1 MWFSRVRNKA
11 EKNKSSS
18 GIEKYLAMRRSLI
31 RGPGCSIIWA
41 PRANSIGTMKTP
53 GWTGFLPVAQDI
65 SSNAPGRKKNAR
77 KRNEIKVCESAGPCI
92 CRRWNK
98 CAQKGRVFIATIKH
112 FTGLHFNPRRRLPN
126 IKDAMPPRAL
136 MIVNIYCTSHGLI
149 TLLR

>member
-18 GIEKYLAMRRSLI
+18 GIEKYLAMWRSLI

-65 SSNAPGRKKNAR
+65 SSNAPGRKKMPVNETKLRYANQPVRAFAAGETNAH
-77 KRNEIKVCESAGPCI
+77 KKAGC
-92 CRRWNK
+92 
-98 CAQKGRVFIATIKH
+98 
-112 FTGLHFNPRRRLPN
+112 
-126 IKDAMPPRAL
+126 
-136 MIVNIYCTSHGLI
+136 
-149 TLLR
+149 LLRQSNILPGFISTRDVACQTSKTRCLREH